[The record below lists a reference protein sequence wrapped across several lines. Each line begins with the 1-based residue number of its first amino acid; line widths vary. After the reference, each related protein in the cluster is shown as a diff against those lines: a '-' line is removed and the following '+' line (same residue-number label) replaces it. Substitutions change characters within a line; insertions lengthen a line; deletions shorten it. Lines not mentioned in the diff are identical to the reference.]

1 MACGTVRHGSQKGR
15 RPVRSARWAHTFLFC
30 KDVVKKGAARWSGV
44 AADQGLRACHG
55 GGGDSVVRHR
65 PNSLMCVCGGAVRE
79 RVLKRLKRE
88 FEEALRRAR
97 VERGPQEFVQEGIRR
112 SFKKTLWGGGGRK
125 GLFKRE
131 LEEALKRPLWG
142 RGFCKTGQGHGSF
155 FKIDPHSQPSYL
167 EFGCAVTL
175 LCVHCLLVSSL
186 PWCNVFVFP

>member
-1 MACGTVRHGSQKGR
+1 MACGTVRKRDEG
-15 RPVRSARWAHTFLFC
+15 RSARWAHTFLFC

>member
-1 MACGTVRHGSQKGR
+1 M
-15 RPVRSARWAHTFLFC
+15 
-30 KDVVKKGAARWSGV
+30 
-44 AADQGLRACHG
+44 
-55 GGGDSVVRHR
+55 RHR

-112 SFKKTLWGGGGRK
+112 SFKKTLWGGGDRK

-186 PWCNVFVFP
+186 PHGAMFLFFLEIYSPGFFFR